1 MRFGFHG
8 LRSGRVGLLIVALVF
23 VECLRQL
30 LFVALGPASVVLD
43 AAEYWRSGAA
53 VARGDWLQLTINT
66 PYRTPFYAYWLAVPQ
81 RWCGDWALLTVV
93 LAQHLIVLGTTLFTC
108 LWAVKATGRT
118 AFGIL
123 AYVLF
128 WPLMTRF
135 WYANAILTETLF
147 AFPFTIGVGLLLLY
161 DQRPRWI
168 LALWAGLFLGIATL
182 VRPVPQ
188 LLIPALAILW
198 IGMGWTRWSGWSSG
212 RTARHAALFVGVFG
226 VVLLPCLARNQ
237 WLYGQLFLT
246 RLPAVNRWAVAF
258 RDGSGG
264 DLPWPDSPAARRMEA
279 ILQTG
284 PGMLQDRHGSLVQR
298 DLITAGLAADESEAL
313 MAQVSMDAINQEPAS
328 FLWKAFKR
336 IVNFWRCSSN
346 SPPYG
351 GSEPPDFQQQA
362 IWQLPTLA
370 GIGRFFSEHQVTGFL
385 WWNQLFSLATFAA
398 AVRLCWV
405 PHERWKGLVLLATM
419 GYFCTL
425 TGLVEIENYR
435 YRMVLEP
442 LMVWSCVLA
451 IATLFPK
458 RQPAGSADRPLAG
471 GTTK

>member
-1 MRFGFHG
+1 MG
-8 LRSGRVGLLIVALVF
+8 VLIVALVV

-53 VARGDWLQLTINT
+53 VAGGDWLQWTIHT
-66 PYRTPFYAYWLAVPQ
+66 PYRTPAYAYWLAVPQ
-81 RWCGDWALLTVV
+81 LWCGDWALLTVV
-93 LAQHLIVLGTTLFTC
+93 LAQHLVVLVTTLFTC
-108 LWAVKATGRT
+108 LVAVKATGRP
-118 AFGIL
+118 AVGLL
-123 AYVLF
+123 AYILF

-147 AFPFTIGVGLLLLY
+147 TLPFSVGLGLLLLY
-161 DQRPRWI
+161 DQQPRWTG
-168 LALWAGLFLGIATL
+168 ALWAGWFLGIATL

-198 IGMGWTRWSGWSSG
+198 IGLAWTPWAGWSIG

-264 DLPWPDSPAARRMEA
+264 DLSWPDSPAARRMETL
-279 ILQTG
+279 LQTG
-284 PGMLQDRHGSLVQR
+284 PGLLQDRHGSLVQR
-298 DLITAGLAADESEAL
+298 DLIKAGLSADESEAL
-313 MAQVSMDAINQEPAS
+313 MAQVSMDAIDQEPAR

-351 GSEPPDFQQQA
+351 GSEPLNFQQQA
-362 IWQLPTLA
+362 VWQVPTLA
-370 GIGRFFSEHQVTGFL
+370 VVGRFFSEHQVTQLL
-385 WWNQLFSLATFAA
+385 WWNQLFSLGSLM
-398 AVRLCWV
+398 AVARLCWV
-405 PHERWKGLVLLATM
+405 PQTRWKGLVLLATF

-442 LMVWSCVLA
+442 LMVWSCVFA
-451 IATLFPK
+451 IATFFPK
-458 RQPAGSADRPLAG
+458 QAESARLATTPRAGRASECEEPIGHR
-471 GTTK
+471 